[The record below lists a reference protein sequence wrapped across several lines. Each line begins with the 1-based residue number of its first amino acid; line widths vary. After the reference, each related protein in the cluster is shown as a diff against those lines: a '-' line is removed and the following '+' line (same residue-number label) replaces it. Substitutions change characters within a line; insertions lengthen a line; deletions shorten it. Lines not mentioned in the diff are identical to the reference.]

1 MKTFSFIGNQ
11 TEKLS
16 IFFQHKLFLYSQV
29 KFDEVSMRYFYL
41 EYYMYEEFVKNSR
54 NDSSTFKVPS
64 NDAEMRKEAAKKKV
78 PLVKA
83 MSGEYFDCD
92 QTNRAVPMSKFNHIQ
107 KVSEISDRLI
117 YMGWMNFI
125 EESCDKILYQLIDK
139 KIIKYEK
146 ITNRPVLEKINNW
159 FQTIVI
165 KWLERI
171 LQPESKPNSGADFS
185 AAVKIQE

>member
-11 TEKLS
+11 TEKLA

-29 KFDEVSMRYFYL
+29 RFDEVSLRYFYL
-41 EYYMYEEFVKNSR
+41 EYYLYEEFVKNSR
-54 NDSSTFKVPS
+54 NESSFKIPS
-64 NDAEMRKEAAKKKV
+64 SDVEMRKETTKKKI
-78 PLVKA
+78 PLMKA
-83 MSGEYFDCD
+83 VSGEYFDWD
-92 QTNRAVPMSKFNHIQ
+92 QTTRAVPMSKFGHIQ

-117 YMGWMNFI
+117 YMGWMNFV

-139 KIIKYEK
+139 KIIKYENT
-146 ITNRPVLEKINNW
+146 TNRPVLAKINNW

-171 LQPESKPNSGADFS
+171 LQPENKSNSGADFS
-185 AAVKIQE
+185 AAAHIQE